1 MSKFIEKLS
10 TSVDLE
16 QVRKDLADILKLQD
30 WPVSELKVG
39 TKTVSNQISLR
50 HRPNVE
56 NTWLD
61 GIGSLKDD
69 SGNNVAHESDFT
81 IWNDQLPEYTRS
93 ILEELSKKENVTFGR
108 VRFMRLHS
116 KSGLTIHTDF
126 EIRYHLVIYT
136 NRFALFGHA
145 YEGSEEL
152 AKCYHVPADGY
163 FYKVDTT
170 LGHFVYNAGKE
181 DRIHLV
187 ICPVAEGNTL
197 KNS

>member
-16 QVRKDLADILKLQD
+16 QVRKDLATILKFQD
-30 WPVSELKVG
+30 WPVSELKPG
-39 TKTVSNQISLR
+39 TKTVSNQIALR
-50 HRPNVE
+50 HRPGAK

-61 GIGSLKDD
+61 GIGSLKDEF
-69 SGNNVAHESDFT
+69 GNNDAYESDFSV
-81 IWNDQLPEYTRS
+81 WNDQLPEYTRS
-93 ILEELSKKENVTFGR
+93 ILEDLSKKENITLGR
-108 VRFMRLHS
+108 VRFMRLPS
-116 KSGLTIHTDF
+116 KMGLTIHTDY
-126 EIRYHLVIYT
+126 EVRYHLVIYT

-145 YEGSEEL
+145 YEGAEEL

-197 KNS
+197 KNN